1 MQGSWLPIE
10 IDMCCCQE
18 HDAVQFG
25 QIGRL
30 ENNPRY
36 ALSNGELRNEFSLK
50 TGSTSLRIKI
60 VYFCN
65 WKFKKG
71 ILFLGIWFCLDSV
84 CFVVDFFFKKSIY
97 VQNTT
102 KSPNW
107 DISSRNPRAHRI
119 GKKGGAWEILS
130 RDG

>member
-1 MQGSWLPIE
+1 
-10 IDMCCCQE
+10 MCCCQE

-84 CFVVDFFFKKSIY
+84 CFVVDFFLKSIY

-102 KSPNW
+102 KNFNW

-119 GKKGGAWEILS
+119 GRNGGVWEILS

>member
-84 CFVVDFFFKKSIY
+84 CFVVDFFFLKKAFMSRIL
-97 VQNTT
+97 QRAPTGT
-102 KSPNW
+102 SP
-107 DISSRNPRAHRI
+107 AGTQGHI
-119 GKKGGAWEILS
+119 GLERKGVPGRS
-130 RDG
+130 

>member
-36 ALSNGELRNEFSLK
+36 ALSDGELRNEFSLK

-84 CFVVDFFFKKSIY
+84 CFVVDFSFFLKHLCPEYYKEP
-97 VQNTT
+97 QLGHLQQE
-102 KSPNW
+102 P
-107 DISSRNPRAHRI
+107 
-119 GKKGGAWEILS
+119 KGT
-130 RDG
+130 

>member
-36 ALSNGELRNEFSLK
+36 ALSDGELRNEFSLK

-65 WKFKKG
+65 WKFKKRNS
-71 ILFLGIWFCLDSV
+71 IFRHLVLFGLCLFCGRL
-84 CFVVDFFFKKSIY
+84 FFFKAFMSRIL
-97 VQNTT
+97 QRAPTGT
-102 KSPNW
+102 SP
-107 DISSRNPRAHRI
+107 AGTQGHI
-119 GKKGGAWEILS
+119 GLEGKGVPGRS
-130 RDG
+130 